1 MKPFQK
7 GPDQRRWRGGKGRG
21 KLLKQIDAWAFAAIW
36 YDATIPVTEIAR
48 RYGLSGNTVSKLAKR
63 YGLTPRMVLL
73 EKAKLG
79 PWKRK
84 AAA

>member
-1 MKPFQK
+1 MTAFKK
-7 GPDQRRWRGGKGRG
+7 GHDPRRWRGGNVGRS
-21 KLLKQIDAWAFAAIW
+21 KIPDAWAFAALW
-36 YDATIPVTEIAR
+36 YDATIPLTEIAR
-48 RYGLSGNTVSKLAKR
+48 RYKVSMRTVSKLAQR
-63 YGLTPRMVLL
+63 FGFTPRMVLL